1 MSFDVCLVCSIIGLP
16 VTVTVSNDF
25 MTQRCGVEKGFRLFS
40 FSRLLKFKSK
50 SKSGQVGLEVRAD
63 GIAVAV
69 AKLGDGGEFYI
80 KESKFQECKA
90 AERVEVLTKLVD
102 DLGAKG
108 LPCNL
113 VLPSKQYQTYP
124 IEKPK
129 VEDIELVDAARWRIK
144 DLLDFDLADAV
155 TDVYEFPSDALRGRP
170 EQLNVVV
177 GRSAIIKEAIKL
189 VAEAG
194 LELESID
201 IVDLALRNVAAR
213 FSEDEHKAQA
223 VLYLRNGAG
232 MMVLVKNS
240 DLYLSRH
247 FDFSLQSLN
256 DPSQQ
261 DSVIQ
266 NLALEVQR
274 SFDYFESQMGQV
286 PPRIISLIGPDSD
299 VPLAKML
306 GASIAADVAWLDLAC
321 CYGREQ
327 IAEKNEINCFA
338 AIAGAIR
345 EVSA

>member
-1 MSFDVCLVCSIIGLP
+1 
-16 VTVTVSNDF
+16 
-25 MTQRCGVEKGFRLFS
+25 LFS
-40 FSRLLKFKSK
+40 FSRLFKFTGKSK
-50 SKSGQVGLEVRAD
+50 AGCVGLEVRAD
-63 GIAVAV
+63 GIAIAL
-69 AKLGDGGEFYI
+69 AKPNEAGLLCI
-80 KESKFQECKA
+80 VESKFQTCKA
-90 AERVEVLTKLVD
+90 AERVSVLAELVAE
-102 DLGAKG
+102 LNAKG
-108 LPCNL
+108 LLCNL

-129 VEDIELVDAARWRIK
+129 VEESELADAARWRIK
-144 DLLDFDLADAV
+144 DMLDFDLEDAV

-177 GRSAIIKEAIKL
+177 GRSAIIKEALKL
-189 VAEAG
+189 VSESG

-201 IVDLALRNVAAR
+201 IIDLALRNVATR
-213 FSEDEHKAQA
+213 LSDDEHKAQA
-223 VLYLRNGAG
+223 VLYLRHGAG
-232 MMVLVKNS
+232 MMVLVKNG

-256 DPSQQ
+256 EPSQQ

-266 NLALEVQR
+266 NLALEIQR

-286 PPRIISLIGPDSD
+286 PPRTISLIGPDSN
-299 VPLAKML
+299 VPLANML
-306 GASIAADVAWLDLAC
+306 GGSIAADVNWLDLAC

-327 IAEKNEINCFA
+327 STEHNEINCFA